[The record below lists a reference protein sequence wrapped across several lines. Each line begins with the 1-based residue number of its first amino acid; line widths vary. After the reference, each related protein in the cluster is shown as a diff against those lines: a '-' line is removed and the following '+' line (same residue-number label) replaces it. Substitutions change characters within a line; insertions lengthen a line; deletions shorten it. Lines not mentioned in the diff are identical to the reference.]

1 LNNILLPFFSGIGMG
16 IILGFGFGTI
26 FFALIQNS
34 IKHGFKK
41 GLDIAIGV
49 VLSDILIVLLILF
62 GSQYLDEVDKYKNLI
77 KYTGGIL
84 LIGLGIYQF
93 VPHKPVMDKNGV
105 VIGKS
110 RYLYITKG
118 FFLNFMNPI
127 NFIAWLT
134 IQIQLKGVYMYN
146 TIQSFYFFI
155 GSILAIFTIE
165 VLISRLAHQIGKSL
179 SERVIKVINYT
190 AGYIFIILGIV
201 LFFKKI

>member
-1 LNNILLPFFSGIGMG
+1 MG

-105 VIGKS
+105 VIEN
-110 RYLYITKG
+110 TE
-118 FFLNFMNPI
+118 LNDKIVMI
-127 NFIAWLT
+127 GAIKT
-134 IQIQLKGVYMYN
+134 N
-146 TIQSFYFFI
+146 T
-155 GSILAIFTIE
+155 GSDE
-165 VLISRLAHQIGKSL
+165 V
-179 SERVIKVINYT
+179 T
-190 AGYIFIILGIV
+190 D
-201 LFFKKI
+201 